1 MEELANIARLLNDLW
16 VSVSS
21 WLTWENTKAFG
32 NSSFFTSLIGALA
45 GAFAGAYAAQ
55 RIAERKKIR
64 EELIKEIRN
73 TNAAIMSAFDISNSL
88 LSLKKQHVKS
98 LKENFDTARAQ
109 LIKHKIQLDSG
120 EIQSDKTF
128 FFKGD
133 LQTLPRTQLPVDI
146 LRNQVFERLTV
157 GGRPLS
163 LVTSLIQSIELL
175 NSSIDMRN
183 QLIEK
188 YQKTKATENQN
199 FPAFYFGLPYA
210 VGHVDLN
217 YPNAVDGIYNYTD
230 DGIFYSQLL
239 CRDLNDHGKSLAE
252 DFKKQFRTKAP
263 RINEADF
270 QKAQAAGLMPADE
283 AYADWLQCFV
293 KGDKAPS

>member
-1 MEELANIARLLNDLW
+1 LVQLDNIATLLNGLW
-16 VSVSS
+16 VNVSS

-55 RIAERKKIR
+55 RIAEREKIR

-109 LIKHKIQLDSG
+109 LIELKRKLDSG
-120 EIQSDKTF
+120 EIQSNKPF

-133 LQTLPRTQLPVDI
+133 LRTLPRTQLPIDI

-188 YQKTKATENQN
+188 YQESKATENPN
-199 FPAFYFGLPYA
+199 FPARYFGLPYA
-210 VGHVDLN
+210 PGHVDLN
-217 YPNAVDGIYNYTD
+217 YPNAVEGIYNYTD

-239 CRDLNDHGKSLAE
+239 CRDLNDHGKSLVE
-252 DFKKQFRTKAP
+252 DFKKHFRTKAP

-270 QKAQAAGLMPADE
+270 QKAQAAGLMPANE

-293 KGDKAPS
+293 KGR